1 MRPPQYFD
9 ASTPVDYQPSH
20 AAASSKATVLYSNGK
35 EVVDATGAKGKK
47 HKAADGHLLTYE
59 PGCEWV
65 VGITGQPEVGRGSL
79 GILPCAILRDF

>member
-9 ASTPVDYQPSH
+9 ASTAIDYQQLH

-47 HKAADGHLLTYE
+47 HKAADGSAK
-59 PGCEWV
+59 P
-65 VGITGQPEVGRGSL
+65 S
-79 GILPCAILRDF
+79 